1 VHRVVSEEIRQIVS
15 GDEIVDR
22 NNLHVT
28 SLSNDAIDQ
37 TTNAAKSIDS
47 NADGHVSSKIS
58 TGR

>member
-1 VHRVVSEEIRQIVS
+1 VSEEIRQIVS